1 MSFHDQE
8 FKKSTLK
15 LVLQELKEDP
25 YHKFK
30 LVFALM
36 GVIPILTFVYVIFRL
51 FPRSIFIFGK
61 ISFIL
66 LALISISFLA
76 FLLGYEMIKKLLDKI
91 VFFIFELRRSE
102 QLKAD
107 LVASVSHDFEIPI
120 KILKEQVSGLT
131 SGAHGALNE
140 TQASRL
146 NSCQGTLDN
155 MNHTI
160 KTLLDLYKIEAGL
173 VVLQKEPCDLEKLI
187 EDKVNEFSNSFNKRK
202 IRVSRDI
209 KSKPG
214 LIKVDINKMKEV
226 VNNIFSNF
234 MKYTPEGGWVKWGI
248 YSSSGF
254 LRIELSNNSEA
265 IPAGQL
271 GVIFD
276 KFKKLYNEKEGSGL
290 GLSIAKS
297 IIEVHGGEIWVE
309 NIPAKG
315 VQFVIVLPCV

>member
-66 LALISISFLA
+66 FVLISISLLA
-76 FLLGYEMIKKLLDKI
+76 FLLGYEMIRKLLDKI
-91 VFFIFELRRSE
+91 IFFVSELRRSE

-120 KILKEQVSGLT
+120 KILNEQMSGLT
-131 SGAHGALNE
+131 SGVHGALNE
-140 TQASRL
+140 MQISRL

-155 MNHTI
+155 MHHTI

-173 VVLQKEPCDLEKLI
+173 VVLKKEPCDLEKLI
-187 EDKVNEFSNSFNKRK
+187 ENKVNEFSASFNKRK
-202 IRVSRDI
+202 IKVTKDI
-209 KSKPG
+209 QSKLS
-214 LIKVDINKMKEV
+214 LIEIDIDKIKEA

-234 MKYTPEGGWVKWGI
+234 LKYTPEGGVGKME
-248 YSSSGF
+248 SLLFFGF
-254 LRIELSNNSEA
+254 LKNR
-265 IPAGQL
+265 
-271 GVIFD
+271 VF
-276 KFKKLYNEKEGSGL
+276 
-290 GLSIAKS
+290 
-297 IIEVHGGEIWVE
+297 
-309 NIPAKG
+309 
-315 VQFVIVLPCV
+315 